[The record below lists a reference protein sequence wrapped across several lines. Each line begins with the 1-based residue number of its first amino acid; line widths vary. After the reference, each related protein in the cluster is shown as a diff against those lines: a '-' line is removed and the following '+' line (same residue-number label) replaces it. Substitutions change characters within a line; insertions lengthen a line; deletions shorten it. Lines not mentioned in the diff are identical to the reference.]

1 MAAVLNTPAKLP
13 EPTREQRQLA
23 YAHMARPGWPPT
35 LDAALAVQAYR
46 VAIDGLARRLNRPRF
61 ELRTGPGHTLPR
73 LPAPPTPTEPP
84 AVVKGRAAAKVQAQV
99 ERAFTGLPDPLGAFP
114 RTVKGP
120 GWMGHAPTSNT
131 NVIDRKRLAA
141 NDRDD

>member
-1 MAAVLNTPAKLP
+1 MAAVLTTPAKLP
-13 EPTREQRQLA
+13 EPTREQRLLA
-23 YAHMARPGWPPT
+23 YGHMARPGWPPT
-35 LDAALAVQAYR
+35 LDAALAVKAYR

-61 ELRTGPGHTLPR
+61 ELRTGAGHSLPR

-84 AVVKGRAAAKVQAQV
+84 PVVRSRTAARTQAQA

-120 GWMGHAPTSNT
+120 GWMGSGPISNT
-131 NVIDRKRLAA
+131 NAIDRKRLAA
-141 NDRDD
+141 NDRDE